1 MGVIAAYRRV
11 LSNGPLA
18 RLLFGEFVSS
28 IGDWLYLVALL
39 VLVWN
44 ETNGDAVILGLVGSA
59 RIIPYILLSVPAGI
73 VADRFDRR
81 LVLLSTDIARGIIML
96 LIAAAVVL
104 QMSVWVIVLLAV
116 TATCFSAFFSP
127 TIGAYL
133 PSLVKDESEL
143 GPANSAWS
151 SLDNLAF
158 FLGPAFAA
166 VLLALNNLALAF
178 VLNAVSFGVV
188 ALVLF
193 RLPSKRPATTEPTE
207 EGEPTTTRRG
217 LRETLRPIARPLLGI
232 GILDLADSFVFGGL
246 GVITVIL
253 AVDVF
258 NVGEPGTGLLN
269 AAVGIGGVIGALAAG
284 ALVLRRRLGPPL
296 LAGAFGLAIGL
307 AVLGLAGDFKLG
319 LAAMVIASAGTL
331 LLEIV
336 NTTLL
341 QRLVPDAVRG
351 RTLGVMHTV
360 SVTAYAAGALVL
372 PILAASQP
380 TAVLVGCGVIV
391 AVSGVAAVV
400 LLGRYAIQEPAVDP
414 VIRKLADV
422 PMFAGLPPGRIE
434 TALRAASVREAPAG
448 EIVIRQGDEADNFYV
463 IAEGQVEVTQ
473 ADESGTSRVLRR
485 MGPTEFFGEI
495 GLLSGVPRTATVTV
509 VEDATLVSLP
519 GDAFLELVSG
529 GSGLTYQLLNL
540 HRGATAE

>member
-39 VLVWN
+39 VVVWS
-44 ETNGDAVILGLVGSA
+44 ETNGDPVILGFVGAA

-81 LVLLSTDIARGIIML
+81 LVLLVTDVARGVIML
-96 LIAAAVVL
+96 LIAAAVML
-104 QMSVWVIVLLAV
+104 DLSVWVVVVLAV
-116 TATCFSAFFSP
+116 TATCFAAFFSP

-133 PSLVKDESEL
+133 PSLVRDESEL

-178 VLNAVSFGVV
+178 VLNAFTFGVV
-188 ALVLF
+188 ALVLW
-193 RLPSKRPATTEPTE
+193 RLPSKAPKPAHPV
-207 EGEPTTTRRG
+207 EGEEKKPALG
-217 LRETLRPIARPLLGI
+217 LRETLRPILRPLLGI
-232 GILDLADSFVFGGL
+232 GFLDAADSFVFGGL
-246 GVITVIL
+246 GVLTVIL

-258 NVGEPGTGLLN
+258 NVGEAGTGVLN
-269 AAVGIGGVIGALAAG
+269 SAVGVGGVIGAVIAG

-296 LAGAFGLAIGL
+296 LAGAIGL
-307 AVLGLAGDFKLG
+307 GIGLGLLGLVRDFSLA

-336 NTTLL
+336 NTTLQ
-341 QRLVPDAVRG
+341 QRIVPDAVRG

-380 TAVLVGCGVIV
+380 TAVLVG
-391 AVSGVAAVV
+391 SGVLIVVAAVVAVV
-400 LLGRYAIQEPAVDP
+400 LLGKYAIQEPAVDP
-414 VIRKLADV
+414 TLRKLADV
-422 PMFAGLPPGRIE
+422 QMFAGLPPGRIE
-434 TALRAASVREAPAG
+434 TALRAATVRKAAAG
-448 EIVIRQGDEADNFYV
+448 EVVIKQGDAADNFYV
-463 IAEGQVEVTQ
+463 IADGSVEVTQ
-473 ADESGTSRVLRR
+473 TDDTGPTQVLRR
-485 MGPTEFFGEI
+485 MGPAEFFGEI

-509 VEDATLVSLP
+509 VEDSTLITLP
-519 GDAFLELVSG
+519 GEAFLELVSG